1 MEINSVL
8 MCVSIEVFS
17 RNLVSWSKH
26 TMSFSNC
33 DVDQDT
39 EIHMNI
45 PHLAVWFARYWDEQI
60 DSLGWN
66 AVQMVVPWL
75 AYVALKDGQ
84 QSSARTCVAQA
95 GVGSVWIVEG
105 DWIWKLVKT
114 SMSWAL
120 FWLVASSFISHMLR
134 VNIFSMQFTFL
145 LLEHHCNFALFW
157 SILEQKSW
165 LHYLGRLLVYPCCT
179 LGF

>member
-26 TMSFSNC
+26 TVSFSNC

-95 GVGSVWIVEG
+95 GVGSCMVGIATSVEKALRMWTDQAAVFG
-105 DWIWKLVKT
+105 VHVAPDQLV
-114 SMSWAL
+114 SFQGEYIYHAL
-120 FWLVASSFISHMLR
+120 HLV
-134 VNIFSMQFTFL
+134 
-145 LLEHHCNFALFW
+145 E
-157 SILEQKSW
+157 
-165 LHYLGRLLVYPCCT
+165 
-179 LGF
+179 